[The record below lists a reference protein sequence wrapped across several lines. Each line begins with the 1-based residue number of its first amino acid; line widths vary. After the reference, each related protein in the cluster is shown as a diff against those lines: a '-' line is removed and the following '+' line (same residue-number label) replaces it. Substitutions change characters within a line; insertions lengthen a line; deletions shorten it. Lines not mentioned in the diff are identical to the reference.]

1 MFDVIKSVKLKVY
14 GKVQGVFYRK
24 TAQQKAKELNL
35 QGWVKNSPDNTVEM
49 FIQGPESEVIK
60 MIAWCRQGPKNAVVS
75 KIDAEDS
82 TTQNYSDFK
91 IIR

>member
-1 MFDVIKSVKLKVY
+1 MLKAIKSVKLKVH

-35 QGWVKNSPDNTVEM
+35 VGWVKNNPDNTVEM

-60 MIAWCRQGPKNAVVS
+60 MVEWSRQGPKNAVVS
-75 KIDAEDS
+75 KIDIEDS
-82 TTQNYSDFK
+82 ISQNYSNFK